1 MLKRIDHVGV
11 VVDDLERAVRVLRD
25 VLGLEQTAA
34 RSDPVRG
41 SRVAFFRC
49 GQAEIEL
56 IQLTDPEERFRR
68 LGDGRARIEHI
79 AIEVDDLAAS
89 WALLAERGVRAAGP
103 EVRTP
108 LGRSVFSA
116 PESTE
121 GIGFQFVQRA
131 TPT

>member
-56 IQLTDPEERFRR
+56 IQLTDPEECFRR